1 MKLEYLYPELGNL
14 YGDSANMRYLRQCL
28 PQAEYVETHIG
39 ETPAF
44 VSDPEVCF
52 IYSGPMTERGQGIAL
67 EELRPYAGALSEK
80 LTGGLHGLFT
90 GNSMELL
97 GKSITAGETT
107 LDGLGIVEL
116 RSRRDIAHRYN
127 GLFLGNTE
135 GIEITAFN
143 SRFSHSVPGAGLQGF
158 AKVTRGIGLD
168 QDCAYE
174 GYRVGN
180 FVGTYLLGP
189 LLVLNPLLT
198 QRLLISLGSEELPAF
213 FTEALQ
219 AYEARLTEFR
229 DPKTKLD

>member
-52 IYSGPMTERGQGIAL
+52 VYSGPMTERGQGIAL

-107 LDGLGIVEL
+107 LDGLGVVEL
-116 RSRRDIAHRYN
+116 HSRRDIAHRYN

-168 QDCAYE
+168 QGCAYE
-174 GYRVGN
+174 GYRAR
-180 FVGTYLLGP
+180 
-189 LLVLNPLLT
+189 
-198 QRLLISLGSEELPAF
+198 QRRAARLLHGSAPGLRSPSDRIPRP
-213 FTEALQ
+213 Q
-219 AYEARLTEFR
+219 DKARLILIRQTPLSAGQGSF
-229 DPKTKLD
+229 